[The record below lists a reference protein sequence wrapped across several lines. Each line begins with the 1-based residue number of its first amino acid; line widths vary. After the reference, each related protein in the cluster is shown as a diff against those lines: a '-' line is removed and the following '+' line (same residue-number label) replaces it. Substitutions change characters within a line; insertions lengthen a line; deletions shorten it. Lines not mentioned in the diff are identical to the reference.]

1 MNSHPREDAL
11 ALYSTGDLEAGEL
24 RSVAEHVR
32 KCDECRDCVAEFAPL
47 EGTLASV
54 AGEPSAEDLL
64 DVRQRVMRALEGK
77 SKRRIRFERAAAVAA
92 LVALIVL
99 LHHRERPVAEIR
111 SIPARIATV
120 HAPELA
126 PKAVAVVRR
135 RPRLRAPGL
144 QSVALVRRP
153 GEEPLI
159 KIATSD
165 PKVVILLQPD
175 TPKDERT
182 ESNDE

>member
-24 RSVAEHVR
+24 KPVAEHVR
-32 KCDECRDCVAEFAPL
+32 ECDECRDYVAEFARL

-64 DVRQRVMRALEGK
+64 DVRQRVMRALEGTT
-77 SKRRIRFERAAAVAA
+77 KRHIRFEWAAAVAA
-92 LVALIVL
+92 LVALLVL
-99 LHHRERPVAEIR
+99 LHHRERPVAEIH

-120 HAPELA
+120 HASEPA
-126 PKAVAVVRR
+126 PKAVPVVRH
-135 RPRLRAPGL
+135 RPRLRAPGMR
-144 QSVALVRRP
+144 SVALVTRP

-159 KIATSD
+159 KVATSD

-175 TPKDERT
+175 TPNNERT